1 MRKLYLFL
9 LLLSPIATMI
19 LPSRAFAADPPKAD
33 YDRAMAA
40 FKDGTYHITTEVN
53 GIKYYIAT
61 DGRLTDN
68 ADREDLLFSI
78 SKSTGGALYSE
89 GLNIDPGTGYH
100 FTNTNLS
107 NSKAILNPENGTFAL
122 TNGNNRNDWERQ
134 VPFMNEEGKIAIR
147 SCNTAYGES
156 SWADAGRAFWTY
168 EIGEF
173 DLTPCYS
180 YDAAYVWSFELPSD
194 FSQVKIILNSLFNTY
209 ADYYYDDKGYELNM
223 GTEFGQRTDYDSW
236 KKFRE
241 LLDRVNAI
249 LEIINDP
256 GYDNEADPDACPS
269 LDEANSMKAEVDS
282 LYQAIL
288 DSEVPY
294 VMPQNGYY
302 RILAHNRYKSTYD
315 ESGFVDKAMAA
326 SFSKD
331 HLNKVVYS
339 TLDRER
345 ANFIWKLTKS
355 ETGDSIMIQNA
366 GMGTYISLASKSL
379 GKLTT
384 TADVAQ
390 ASYIMFDYA
399 GLDYVEPDGIGDD
412 RDIVCIRLTQSPR
425 AGGSSYFH
433 QNNHSSVTDETSPW
447 GNYGVDTG
455 TEQEMGFWMRTWDA
469 NRTTDKN
476 TSEWYLEFV
485 PEDEAEQ
492 LIKDFEII
500 KNHDVLVAEN
510 NALRAEV
517 LAALTTAKDII
528 RTKMIA
534 SADQL
539 SSPNSDP
546 SEGANLGNLIDN
558 NTSTFWHTSWHSE
571 NQEPQMSYGE
581 GSYHYLQISGMEGLT
596 GDCEFYFNEREGA
609 DNDRPTQIVVMG
621 SNDPEAADE
630 EWQEVLVWDLP
641 HTGKGEANTLAFNME
656 TGYAYLRVFATQVN
670 SNFRTFWHVSEL
682 QFYTVRE
689 NPNSQYAALGEIAEN
704 LESVYNDNCAVAD
717 EDITLEIYEALLN
730 AYKTFLAAMVD
741 PAELRAALAAYADA
755 TKGVVEGKEP
765 GQWKDTQV
773 ASQFEELY
781 AEIEA
786 YDKAGRYTA
795 AQNHKYAVMLKA
807 MSKSVMEGAN
817 GVSTDKWYRIMFPTE
832 EMYDAYSFG
841 KDGGDNCGDLAPD
854 DQKTMWGTFVSA
866 AKLESEE
873 VTDYD
878 DEGNEVTKTN
888 SWIEAIGGEDLRESD
903 RLFFVNEDDIE
914 DKSASMF
921 RFVETKSDDS
931 SVTPLFTD
939 VKDNMLMALDLSTT
953 YTQGEPLITE
963 AAQLSSN
970 ASYPGN
976 DGGKLEEGVLIDNN
990 VNTYWHSDYSKTY
1003 NAVPYLQVALNE
1015 PVSGMIQVYVA
1026 RRNTGNG
1033 HVVRMYV
1040 QGSNDAETW
1049 TNVGYV
1055 ELPYVNATTPVTSQP
1070 IDLGGSFSHL
1080 RFTMTQRYG
1089 TDGGS
1094 NIEFDPFAENLT
1106 ADDYNTKYTYF
1117 HASEFQV
1124 YPVTADSELS
1134 ASAKALQDA
1143 YSTVNKV
1150 VLKDATAEDLATA
1163 SQAYKAYQSEFNA
1176 KEGKAVLPNGKE
1188 KVDPVYALQNKATGL
1203 FVMVN
1208 GTGNQDNVYLKT
1220 VPTLVGYKALGYQ
1233 RSLLSAK
1240 TVEGVSCNNL
1250 HGGESNRRLCT
1261 WSSTEPTT
1269 NSGLVIR
1276 EAEEE
1281 YAAPAEFSFYRDI
1294 KPGRINAWC
1303 ASVTLTPEGEGTAYT
1318 PLGYYFDDDNVQ
1330 FLALKKIETLPAGE
1344 PAFYIYE
1351 DTTYYDSE
1359 AEDAEPMKFTM
1370 PANEELVLKGDTING
1385 VIGSLVN
1392 HTLPAH
1398 EIYFSGNR
1406 AVCIGT
1412 TGYYLSGPCVAVDM
1426 VSCPEVDPAGDY
1438 DFSICLGE
1446 AADKADGID
1455 VAKTIEKVS
1464 QRGNVYSMDGKL
1476 LRTGA
1481 TLNSL
1486 KSLGKGMY
1494 ILNGVKVAVK

>member
-1 MRKLYLFL
+1 
-9 LLLSPIATMI
+9 
-19 LPSRAFAADPPKAD
+19 
-33 YDRAMAA
+33 MAA

-78 SKSTGGALYSE
+78 SKNTGGALYSE

-107 NSKAILNPENGTFAL
+107 NSKAILNPENGAFAL

-194 FSQVKIILNSLFNTY
+194 FSQVKVILNSLFNTY
-209 ADYYYDDKGYELNM
+209 MDYYYDDAQGTAMNM
-223 GTEFGQRTDYDSW
+223 GTEFGQRSDYESW
-236 KKFRE
+236 KKFME
-241 LLDRVNAI
+241 LMDRVNGI
-249 LEIINDP
+249 LEIINSPD
-256 GYDNEADPDACPS
+256 YDNEADPDACPS
-269 LDEANSMKAEVDS
+269 LDEANSMKAQVDS

-326 SFSKD
+326 SFNKD
-331 HLNKVVYS
+331 HLNKVVFS

-366 GMGTYISLASKSL
+366 GMGTYISVASKSL

-384 TADVAQ
+384 TEDVAQ

-433 QNNHSSVTDETSPW
+433 QNNHSSVTDENSPW

-455 TEQEMGFWMRTWDA
+455 TEQEMGFWMRTWDY
-469 NRTTDKN
+469 NPRRTTDLN

-510 NALRAEV
+510 NALRAKV
-517 LAALTTAKDII
+517 LDALTTAKDII
-528 RTKMIA
+528 RTKMIT

-539 SSPNSDP
+539 TSPNSDP
-546 SEGANLGNLIDN
+546 SEGQHIENLIDGA
-558 NTSTFWHTSWHSE
+558 TSTFWHTSWHSE

-581 GSYHYLQISGMEGLT
+581 GSYHYLQISGMDGLT
-596 GDCEFYFNEREGA
+596 GDCEIYFCEREGA
-609 DNDRPTQIVVMG
+609 DNDRPTQLVVMG

-656 TGYAYLRVFATQVN
+656 TGYAYLRLFATAVN
-670 SNFRTFWHVSEL
+670 SSFRTFWHASEL
-682 QFYTVRE
+682 QFYTVRD
-689 NPNSQYAALGEIAEN
+689 NPNSQFAALGEIAEN
-704 LESVYNDNCAVAD
+704 LESVYNDNVAVAD

-730 AYKTFLAAMVD
+730 AYNAFLDAMVD

-807 MSKSVMEGAN
+807 MSKSIQEKAN
-817 GVSTDKWYRIMFPTE
+817 VIETDKWYRIMFPTE
-832 EMYDAYSFG
+832 EMFDAYNFS
-841 KDGGDNCGDLAPD
+841 KAGGDKTSLRE
-854 DQKTMWGTFVSA
+854 DQSTMWGTYVST
-866 AKLESEE
+866 AKEVSEESTEINDEGEE
-873 VTDYD
+873 VTVTINHLEFLGEEDARD
-878 DEGNEVTKTN
+878 GNRLHFMSDEE
-888 SWIEAIGGEDLRESD
+888 
-903 RLFFVNEDDIE
+903 IE
-914 DKSASMF
+914 DPNFSEF
-921 RFVETKSDDS
+921 RFVERPAGDADYTA
-931 SVTPLFTD
+931 LFSD
-939 VKDNMLMALDLSTT
+939 VKDNMLMALDMSTT
-953 YTQGEPLITE
+953 YKRGDALITD
-963 AAQLSSN
+963 ASQMSSPSGHHDF
-970 ASYPGN
+970 AGN
-976 DGGKLEEGVLIDNN
+976 GVDGGELADGVLIDNN
-990 VNTYWHSDYSKTY
+990 PNTYWHTEYSGKIRK
-1003 NAVPYLQVALNE
+1003 APYIQVSFNE
-1015 PVSGMIQVYVA
+1015 PVSGLIQVQLT
-1026 RRNTGNG
+1026 RRNTTLTYG
-1033 HVVRMYV
+1033 HLTRMYV
-1040 QGSNDAETW
+1040 QGSNDGEQWTGIGYLDTPFTNLYET
-1049 TNVGYV
+1049 VS
-1055 ELPYVNATTPVTSQP
+1055 SQP
-1070 IDLGGSFSHL
+1070 IDLGDAYKYL
-1080 RFTMTQRYG
+1080 RFTMTRRAG
-1089 TDGGS
+1089 LD
-1094 NIEFDPFAENLT
+1094 IEFDPYAESDENQMGVLWS
-1106 ADDYNTKYTYF
+1106 YF
-1117 HASEFQV
+1117 HLSEFQI
-1124 YPVTADSELS
+1124 YPVTADKELS
-1134 ASAKALQDA
+1134 ASGKALQKA
-1143 YSTVNKV
+1143 YATANKV
-1150 VLKDATAEDLATA
+1150 LYKDATAEDVAA
-1163 SQAYKAYQSEFNA
+1163 AAAGYKAYKEEFNA
-1176 KEGKAVLPNGKE
+1176 AEGKEVLPNGADKA
-1188 KVDPVYALQNKATGL
+1188 PASYAIQHKGTGL
-1203 FVMVN
+1203 FINAKESNTNDVF
-1208 GTGNQDNVYLKT
+1208 LKP
-1220 VPTLVGYKALGYQ
+1220 VPTYFDYKAIGYE
-1233 RSLLSAK
+1233 RSLLHGK
-1240 TVEGVSCNNL
+1240 NLNGTDCTNL
-1250 HGGESNRRLCT
+1250 HAGETNRRLCT
-1261 WSSTEPTT
+1261 WSSTEPSTS
-1269 NSGLVIR
+1269 SGLVIR
-1276 EAEEE
+1276 EVEEE

-1303 ASVTLTPEGEGTAYT
+1303 ASVTLTPQGEGTAYT

-1330 FLALKKIETLPAGE
+1330 FLALKEIETIPAGE

-1359 AEDAEPMKFTM
+1359 ADDAEPMKFTM
-1370 PANEELVLKGDTING
+1370 PGTPELVEKGDTING

-1412 TGYYLSGPCVAVDM
+1412 TGYYLSGPCVALDM

>member
-1 MRKLYLFL
+1 MRKIYLFL

-19 LPSRAFAADPPKAD
+19 LPSRAFAADPPKSE
-33 YDRAMAA
+33 YDRAMEA
-40 FKDGTYHITTEVN
+40 FTDGLYYITTTTEA
-53 GIKYYIAT
+53 GIKYYIT
-61 DGRLTDN
+61 MNGGLTDLEEE
-68 ADREDLLFSI
+68 AHLFNI
-78 SKSTGGALYSE
+78 SKDAGGALYDI
-89 GLNIDPGTGYH
+89 GLFIDAGTGQY
-100 FTNTNLS
+100 FTNTNLED
-107 NSKAILNPENGTFAL
+107 SKAILNFGSYRMSDA
-122 TNGNNRNDWERQ
+122 NNRHDWERQ
-134 VPFMNEEGKIAIR
+134 VPFMNEEGLIAIR

-156 SWADAGRAFWTY
+156 SWADAGRTFWSY
-168 EIGEF
+168 ELGEF
-173 DLTPCYS
+173 DITPCYS
-180 YDAAYVWSFELPSD
+180 YEPAYVWSFELPAD
-194 FSQVKIILNSLFNTY
+194 QTMILGILNGIYDTY
-209 ADYYYDDKGYELNM
+209 SDYAYDDGAGLNI
-223 GTEFGQRTDYDSW
+223 GTGFGQRAA
-236 KKFRE
+236 
-241 LLDRVNAI
+241 LDTYEEFKAKVLHAEEVLYQVGEGEDVI
-249 LEIINDP
+249 DLA
-256 GYDNEADPDACPS
+256 GAEA
-269 LDEANSMKAEVDS
+269 LKAEIDS

-294 VMPQNGYY
+294 VMPQDGYY

-339 TLDRER
+339 TLDRGR

-366 GMGTYISLASKSL
+366 GMGTYISLASKTL
-379 GKLTT
+379 GKLNT
-384 TADVAQ
+384 TADVEQ

-399 GLDYVEPDGIGDD
+399 GLDYVEPDGVGDD
-412 RDIVCIRLTQSPR
+412 KDIVCIRLTQMPR

-433 QNNHSSVTDETSPW
+433 QNGHSSVTDENSPW
-447 GNYGVDTG
+447 GNYGVDQG

-517 LAALTTAKDII
+517 LNALTTAKDII

-534 SADQL
+534 SVDQL

-546 SEGANLGNLIDN
+546 SEGTNLGNLIDD

-596 GDCEFYFNEREGA
+596 GDCEFYFAEREGA
-609 DNDRPTQIVVMG
+609 DNDRPTQLVVMG

-641 HTGKGEANTLAFNME
+641 HTGKGEANTLYFTSE
-656 TGYAYLRVFATQVN
+656 TSYAYLRVFATAVN
-670 SNFRTFWHVSEL
+670 SGFRTFWHVSEI
-682 QFYTVRE
+682 QFYTLRE

-730 AYKTFLAAMVD
+730 AYNTFLAAMVD
-741 PAELRAALAAYADA
+741 PTELRAALAAYADA

-765 GQWKDTQV
+765 GQWKNVEVATQ
-773 ASQFEELY
+773 FDELY
-781 AEIEA
+781 AEIQA

-878 DEGNEVTKTN
+878 EEGNEVTKTN

-990 VNTYWHSDYSKTY
+990 TNTYWHSDYSKTY
-1003 NAVPYLQVALNE
+1003 NAVPYLQVALKE

-1026 RRNTGNG
+1026 RRNAGNG

-1106 ADDYNTKYTYF
+1106 GDDYNTKYTYF

-1134 ASAKALQDA
+1134 GSAKALQDA

-1188 KVDPVYALQNKATGL
+1188 KVDPAYALQNKATGL
-1203 FVMVN
+1203 FVMVS
-1208 GTGNQDNVYLKT
+1208 GTGNQNNVYLKT

-1330 FLALKKIETLPAGE
+1330 FLALKEIETIPAGE

-1398 EIYFSGNR
+1398 EIYFSGNH
-1406 AVCIGT
+1406 AVCISK
-1412 TGYYLSGPCVAVDM
+1412 TGYYLAGPCVAVDM
-1426 VSCPEVDPAGDY
+1426 VSCPEVDPEGDY
-1438 DFSICLGE
+1438 DFSICLGD
-1446 AADKADGID
+1446 AAETADGID
-1455 VAKTIEKVS
+1455 VAKTVEKVS
-1464 QRGNVYSMDGKL
+1464 QPGNVYSMDGKL